1 MNVKPSYSPDAMTIT
16 DRSGRS
22 FRNLVGVF
30 TRAFPIVVA
39 DVRRTGTPGWVRYGG
54 VDYTIA
60 QHQTED
66 ADRGSI
72 RVTE

>member
-1 MNVKPSYSPDAMTIT
+1 MTIT
-16 DRSGRS
+16 DRSGRP

-54 VDYTIA
+54 VDYTISA
-60 QHQTED
+60 ETPPPL
-66 ADRGSI
+66 S
-72 RVTE
+72 V